1 MPPAFVRIAT
11 ISGSDFSCP
20 CIIGYGFSPSRRGPD
35 SPRAARSD
43 ARSPRFR
50 RVPFVR
56 DVALDPGRA
65 TAPRL
70 SAPHMLPSAIVTAS
84 APANSGISWLI
95 PTPHTITVY
104 ASPWS
109 SPPTTQ
115 HSLPG
120 GRYPLPGPVF
130 HRLDR
135 ASFAWRT
142 TTPLISFRL
151 DLAPIR
157 TDFLPDRGILWMSV
171 HHGNGSGG
179 PTRWRTTEG

>member
-1 MPPAFVRIAT
+1 MPPTFVRIAT

-35 SPRAARSD
+35 SLRAARSD

-95 PTPHTITVY
+95 
-104 ASPWS
+104 
-109 SPPTTQ
+109 
-115 HSLPG
+115 
-120 GRYPLPGPVF
+120 
-130 HRLDR
+130 
-135 ASFAWRT
+135 
-142 TTPLISFRL
+142 TTPPRS
-151 DLAPIR
+151 
-157 TDFLPDRGILWMSV
+157 LWCV
-171 HHGNGSGG
+171 VGGDDHGEAYTVIVWG
-179 PTRWRTTEG
+179 WE

>member
-1 MPPAFVRIAT
+1 MNRTSAEHRCD
-11 ISGSDFSCP
+11 SG
-20 CIIGYGFSPSRRGPD
+20 R
-35 SPRAARSD
+35 ARSWSQRPSL
-43 ARSPRFR
+43 AYI
-50 RVPFVR
+50 
-56 DVALDPGRA
+56 PGRA
-65 TAPRL
+65 TAPRI

-109 SPPTTQ
+109 SPPTAQ

-120 GRYPLPGPVF
+120 GRYPLPGPDF

-142 TTPLISFRL
+142 ANPSPPSGWIGDFHPQAIEHAGHTTERLRRRRAERSLIPRPLDILSCWAGRSCPLIDHERRR
-151 DLAPIR
+151 P
-157 TDFLPDRGILWMSV
+157 
-171 HHGNGSGG
+171 
-179 PTRWRTTEG
+179 